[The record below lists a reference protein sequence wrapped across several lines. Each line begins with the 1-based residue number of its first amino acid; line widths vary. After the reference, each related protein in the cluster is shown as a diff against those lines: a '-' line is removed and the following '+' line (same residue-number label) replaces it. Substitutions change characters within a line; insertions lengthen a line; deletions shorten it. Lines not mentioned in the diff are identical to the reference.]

1 MQYCHIGTNIELQ
14 PCLMPNPESKSNE
27 DVLMQMPKKLKT
39 CNTYQIVVYSAKYL
53 TDIAV
58 MG

>member
-1 MQYCHIGTNIELQ
+1 
-14 PCLMPNPESKSNE
+14 MPNPESKSNE